1 MCGKH
6 EHWFNRS
13 HRRLRLR
20 RGGILRV
27 EKRLQKHG
35 YAGRIYILDTN
46 EFTDEGLYGQ
56 AEENVQVMA
65 ETGDSQ
71 GDTVSAVLTHPRV
84 AWHTGDH
91 VLTNTDD
98 HLR

>member
-1 MCGKH
+1 MTTGKKCAMCGKH

-46 EFTDEGLYGQ
+46 EFTDDEFVSLHSAGGCP
-56 AEENVQVMA
+56 
-65 ETGDSQ
+65 GDA
-71 GDTVSAVLTHPRV
+71 VSTVLTPWVRDGHRRSRF
-84 AWHTGDH
+84 
-91 VLTNTDD
+91 DD
-98 HLR
+98 HL